1 MIISEDW
8 ITLSLRS
15 WILTG
20 PIEAMDSKPQ
30 HEECLESDPDD
41 DDDCVNLRQGVGLT
55 AVKCEMSGDDIQHK

>member
-30 HEECLESDPDD
+30 HEDCLDSDD
-41 DDDCVNLRQGVGLT
+41 DDDCVNLRQVVEVT